1 MKKALVLFNLL
12 FFTLFSAFCQ
22 LNYHIDSFRVA
33 GEGGW
38 DYIATNNGKVYVSHS
53 SQVNIISEVNG
64 DSLGVLLGTTGVHGI
79 AFYNDDNKIYTSNGR
94 LNNVFVFNEKTFQK
108 IKEIPT
114 GINPD
119 AIFFEPYS
127 KKIIT
132 CNGRSNSLTIIDPEK
147 DEVISTIQLE
157 GNPETAVSDGQGKV
171 FINIEN
177 KSEMAVVD
185 IKSMKLLSYWPI
197 APGES
202 AAGLAIDTKTHRL
215 FAGCENQLLIV
226 MNCENG
232 KIISSLPI
240 GKGSDGVVFDEKKG
254 LIYSSNGEGTVTVI
268 KEMPGDNYKVLQSIK
283 TTPSARTIA
292 VNQNTHELFLP
303 AANVETEPAVA
314 GQRPRRKIVP
324 GSFKILKI
332 TLEK

>member
-1 MKKALVLFNLL
+1 MKKALFILTLV
-12 FFTLFSAFCQ
+12 FFTFFSGFCQ
-22 LNYHIDSFRVA
+22 LNYHIDSFHVS

-38 DYIATNNGKVYVSHS
+38 DYVAVNNGKIFASHS
-53 SQVNIISEVNG
+53 SQVNIISEANG
-64 DSLGVLLGTTGVHGI
+64 DSIGVLSGTAGVHGV
-79 AFYNDDNKIYTSNGR
+79 AFYDEENKIYTSNGR
-94 LNNVFVFNEKTFQK
+94 LNNVVVFNGKTFQK

-114 GINPD
+114 GQNPD

-132 CNGRSNSLTIIDPEK
+132 CNGRSNSLSIIDPQK
-147 DEVISTIQLE
+147 DEVISTIELE

-171 FINIEN
+171 FVNIEN
-177 KSEMAVVD
+177 KSEMAVID

-202 AAGLAIDTKTHRL
+202 AAGLAIDTKSHRL

-232 KIISSLPI
+232 KIVSTLPI

-254 LIYSSNGEGTVTVI
+254 LIFSSNGEGTVTVI
-268 KEMPGDNYKVLQSIK
+268 KEAPGDNYKVLQSIK

-292 VNQNTHELFLP
+292 VDQNTHELFLP
-303 AANVETEPAVA
+303 AAKVETEPAVA

-332 TLEK
+332 TLDR